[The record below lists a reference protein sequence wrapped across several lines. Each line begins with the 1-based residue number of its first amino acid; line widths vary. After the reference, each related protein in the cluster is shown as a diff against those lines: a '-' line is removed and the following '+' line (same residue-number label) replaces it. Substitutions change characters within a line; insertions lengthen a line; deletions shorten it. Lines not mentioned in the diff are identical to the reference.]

1 MPPQIR
7 VPSTLPAVEKSTE
20 TLVPPEVAF
29 LEGTWHVIYSTLPMW
44 RSKRNV
50 RITYTSISGTGTGDG
65 GPQRI
70 DDLVTYQ
77 SIGSEK
83 VQSVR
88 GVDTAVTGGGVDG
101 WAWHWRGKGWLMIA
115 SSRWEVLGYGP
126 GDEEE
131 GEKWAVT
138 YFAKTLFT
146 PAGLDIYSRSPG
158 GLSEELLGQIKEA
171 LRGIEDA
178 GFQKLIDGL
187 FEVARDV

>member
-1 MPPQIR
+1 
-7 VPSTLPAVEKSTE
+7 
-20 TLVPPEVAF
+20 
-29 LEGTWHVIYSTLPMW
+29 MW

-50 RITYTSISGTGTGDG
+50 RITYTPISGTSDG

-126 GDEEE
+126 GAEGE

-146 PAGLDIYSRSPG
+146 PAGVDIYSRTPQ

-171 LRGIEDA
+171 LKGIEDE

-187 FEVARDV
+187 FEVPRDVE

>member
-1 MPPQIR
+1 MACY
-7 VPSTLPAVEKSTE
+7 TLDSPN
-20 TLVPPEVAF
+20 VA
-29 LEGTWHVIYSTLPMW
+29 LEA
-44 RSKRNV
+44 KRP
-50 RITYTSISGTGTGDG
+50 ITYTSISVTSDG
-65 GPQRI
+65 CPQRI
-70 DDLVTYQ
+70 DDLVTYK

-88 GVDTAVTGGGVDG
+88 GVDTAVIGGDVDG

-146 PAGLDIYSRSPG
+146 PAGLDIYSRSPQ
-158 GLSEELLGQIKEA
+158 GLSEGLLAQIKDA
-171 LRGIEDA
+171 LKGIEDE
-178 GFQKLIDGL
+178 GFQKLINGL
-187 FEVARDV
+187 FEVPRDVE